1 MRKREDPGIKLH
13 LNNEE
18 IQSTNSARLLGLQVH
33 KDLTQNYY
41 INEMQDSLMRQ
52 VETRF
57 RALKKLCKMTT
68 PEKLKRLGYGLIV
81 SKLAFGICYLANE
94 PEYLLNAVDV

>member
-57 RALKKLCKMTT
+57 RKSYRNFMIMMKFFLVRIRTMS
-68 PEKLKRLGYGLIV
+68 V
-81 SKLAFGICYLANE
+81 SFYIDKTVIYH
-94 PEYLLNAVDV
+94 Y